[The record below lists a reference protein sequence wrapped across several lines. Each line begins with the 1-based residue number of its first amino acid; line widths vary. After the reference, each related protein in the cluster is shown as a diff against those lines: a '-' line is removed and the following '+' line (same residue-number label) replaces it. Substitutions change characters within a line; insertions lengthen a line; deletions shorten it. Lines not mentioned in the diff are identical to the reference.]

1 MHLKGLVQDWDGY
14 EGDNSRL
21 FVLSNPDFALPLS
34 YGGSKNTSPISKS
47 DGDVNAITSKDL
59 SFHTPTNVSPGK
71 IAAAKGRKS
80 NSRKKGHR
88 KNN

>member
-1 MHLKGLVQDWDGY
+1 MKGTIQGY
-14 EGDNSRL
+14 LYS
-21 FVLSNPDFALPLS
+21 SNPDFALPLS

-80 NSRKKGHR
+80 NSRKKGSQKEQLR
-88 KNN
+88 NRNSKF